1 MITFGYDLETTGK
14 DPFQHKIITIQYRR
28 DGTNF
33 VYKIWDYENNEKKLI
48 LNFLKNWKTIPR
60 SRKLGGDLFVVYNFK
75 FDGPFLLTRCILNG
89 IYEEE
94 EWRQYLW
101 ENIIHGPAILDL
113 YQLLGDQLLPF
124 AKVRGCLMGSY
135 AEYKSADIPKFFE
148 RKEYEKIEKYVND
161 ELCSLEKIYYAII
174 KEPFW
179 KELQKLR
186 KHIEG
191 M

>member
-1 MITFGYDLETTGK
+1 MITFGYDLETTGT
-14 DPFQHKIITIQYRR
+14 DPFRHKIITIQYRR
-28 DGTNF
+28 DGRNF
-33 VYKIWDYENNEKKLI
+33 VYKIWDYENEKELI
-48 LNFLKNWKTIPR
+48 LNFLNDWKTIRR

-89 IYEEE
+89 IYEVG
-94 EWRQYLW
+94 EWSQYLW
-101 ENIIHGPAILDL
+101 EDIIHGPAILDL

-161 ELCSLEKIYYAII
+161 ELCSLEKIYSAII

-179 KELQKLR
+179 KELQKLI
-186 KHIEG
+186 KLIEG
-191 M
+191 I